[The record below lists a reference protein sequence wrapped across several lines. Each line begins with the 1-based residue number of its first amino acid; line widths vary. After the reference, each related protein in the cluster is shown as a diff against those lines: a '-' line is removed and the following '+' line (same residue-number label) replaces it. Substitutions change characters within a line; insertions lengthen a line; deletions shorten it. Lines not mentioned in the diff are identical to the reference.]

1 MQAATQINH
10 LDRATAVEFLD
21 KLPAHIKQAF
31 YDRATQIDY
40 PIEAVLESAIA
51 ASLDP
56 ESLSFVDCKP
66 SRA

>member
-1 MQAATQINH
+1 MQTRPQINH

-40 PIEAVLESAIA
+40 PIEAILESALA

-56 ESLSFVDCKP
+56 ESLSFADCKP
-66 SRA
+66 DRT